1 MSKELI
7 LLSKEEY
14 GERISRLETKID
26 NIENKVDGLCNVE
39 TVVTELALISRQ
51 HIEQFKDFKKTQEML
66 VESNTKFNATL
77 ETINKSLV
85 DMGCEIR
92 ETNVKLNDLELKVES
107 IDEKS
112 KVDIVKVIIRTVP
125 WLLVAGLSFWILNL
139 LS

>member
-1 MSKELI
+1 
-7 LLSKEEY
+7 
-14 GERISRLETKID
+14 
-26 NIENKVDGLCNVE
+26 
-39 TVVTELALISRQ
+39 
-51 HIEQFKDFKKTQEML
+51 ML